1 LESIDLTMETTD
13 QSVPTSLHVPES
25 GSVPIHKAIGPSSER
40 RSMARKR
47 YQKGCIYQDGDKWK
61 GRYREDE
68 ITSEGTKRVR
78 REVILG
84 SKRDMTKHLAERQM
98 EIVLS
103 RINGF
108 DYRPGR
114 VATFGEFIERWK
126 AEVLTKQ
133 QPSSERAVKS
143 HLKCYIVP
151 QLSKLRLEE
160 FGVENQ
166 QAFITRV
173 FQKGVSRNTVK
184 NVFGTLSS
192 ILSTAR
198 DWGYTCQQIDQHKL
212 RLPPREL
219 RFEAPHFTVDQLE
232 KIL

>member
-1 LESIDLTMETTD
+1 MGTTE
-13 QSVPTSLHVPES
+13 QFVPTSLCVSKSGTVP
-25 GSVPIHKAIGPSSER
+25 VHKANESSSER

-47 YQKGCIYQDGDKWK
+47 FQKGYVYLDGDKWK

-68 ITSEGTKRVR
+68 ITMGGTKRVR

-84 SKRDMTKHLAERQM
+84 AKREMTKHLAKRQM

-114 VATFGEFIERWK
+114 VATFAQFVERWK
-126 AEVLTKQ
+126 TEVLTKQ
-133 QPSSERAVKS
+133 QPSSARAVKS
-143 HLKCYIVP
+143 HLSCYIVP
-151 QLSKLRLEE
+151 QLSKLRLEH

-166 QAFITRV
+166 QTFITRV
-173 FQKGVSRNTVK
+173 FQKGVSRKTVL
-184 NVFGTLSS
+184 NVLGTLSS

-198 DWGYTCQQIDQHKL
+198 DWGYTCEQIDVSKL
-212 RLPPREL
+212 RLPPRNA
-219 RFEAPHFTVDQLE
+219 RFDAPHFTVDQLQ
-232 KIL
+232 KILSIAEQ